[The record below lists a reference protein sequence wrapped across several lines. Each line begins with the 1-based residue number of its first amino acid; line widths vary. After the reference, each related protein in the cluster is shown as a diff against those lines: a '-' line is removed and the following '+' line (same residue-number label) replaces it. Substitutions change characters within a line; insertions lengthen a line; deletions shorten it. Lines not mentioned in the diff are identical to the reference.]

1 MFTFF
6 KMDFYK
12 HYENKEINGKH
23 ISGVLRRKPIACNKK
38 RAPYQSII
46 GLGFFNIFDFV
57 ISS

>member
-6 KMDFYK
+6 KMDIYK

-46 GLGFFNIFDFV
+46 GLGFF
-57 ISS
+57 